1 GYFMERSWQEAL
13 RSLIAGRVLFN
24 ESLRN
29 HTSMGVGGPADAL
42 VYPAGAEEL
51 GQLLKFLRDRGL
63 PSFILG
69 NGTNVICRDGG
80 FRGIVISLADLAVL
94 QVVQDMGEK
103 VLIRAE
109 AGAGLGRLVDFTL
122 RDSLTGMEFLAGIP
136 GAVGGALRMNAGAYG
151 REIKDCTDSLEIM
164 DGSGVTQRIGRAGL
178 HFDYRN
184 LLLPAGAVILAGS
197 FFLEKGES
205 GGIKAR
211 ISEILAARKERHP
224 LNFRNAGSIFKN
236 PSGQPAGQI
245 VDRLGLKGL
254 KVGDAQ
260 ISPLHGNFIVN
271 LGQASARDIIDLI
284 GQVKETV
291 RTKAGICL
299 EEEVKII
306 GDDS

>member
-1 GYFMERSWQEAL
+1 MKMAWQEAL
-13 RSLIAGRVLFN
+13 RSLISGRVLFG
-24 ESLRN
+24 ESLGN

-42 VYPAGAEEL
+42 VFPRSREEL

-63 PSFILG
+63 PSFVLG

-80 FRGIVISLADLAVL
+80 FRGIIISLAELTVL

-103 VLIRAE
+103 ALIRAE
-109 AGAGLGRLVDFTL
+109 AGVSLGRLVEL
-122 RDSLTGMEFLAGIP
+122 SLKDSLRGMEFLAGIP
-136 GAVGGALRMNAGAYG
+136 GTVGGALRMNAGAYG
-151 REIKDCTDSLEIM
+151 REIKDCTEGLEIM
-164 DGSGVTQRIGRAGL
+164 DSMGVTQRTGRAGL

-184 LLLPAGAVILAGS
+184 LILPAGTLILAGS
-197 FFLEKGES
+197 FFLERGES
-205 GGIKAR
+205 RGIKAR
-211 ISEILAARKERHP
+211 ISEIMAARKARHP

-236 PSGQPAGQI
+236 PSGQRAGQI

-254 KVGDAQ
+254 RVGDAQ

-271 LGQASARDIIDLI
+271 LGQAKARDIIDLI

-291 RTKAGICL
+291 RTRAGICL

-306 GDDS
+306 GDDC